1 MRLLGM
7 KTPKIFLISSALR
20 VNEIIGNKITKNN
33 KKKHRQLTKIMR
45 TIILM
50 ISLYMMYS

>member
-1 MRLLGM
+1 M